1 MIEGLENITEAFSLN
16 ADNARFSLSR
26 TGLLYLS
33 VPALSFEGRAFLSL
47 AFPFETCEE
56 YICVQNEEKE
66 EIGMIRRLED
76 FDEKSIEILRGE
88 LNKKYFAPKIL
99 KILKLSERYGSTYW
113 DCETDKGFLS
123 FTVKDTH
130 RSLIRAGADR
140 IFVVDHDGCR
150 YEIESVEKM
159 DKKSHSKIALYL

>member
-66 EIGMIRRLED
+66 EIGMIRRFHGLAPRRCDWVCSEISLNQGRAKGASQPLEA
-76 FDEKSIEILRGE
+76 E
-88 LNKKYFAPKIL
+88 
-99 KILKLSERYGSTYW
+99 
-113 DCETDKGFLS
+113 
-123 FTVKDTH
+123 
-130 RSLIRAGADR
+130 
-140 IFVVDHDGCR
+140 
-150 YEIESVEKM
+150 
-159 DKKSHSKIALYL
+159 